1 MTGGTPS
8 FLTLSGPL
16 QVLSGVRG
24 CAHREHEQARP
35 WSQTDSSA
43 RREATKGRLRKRDL
57 GVTLSTL
64 GGVQGST
71 SSHRKTARFLGDIY
85 SAQDLDKISSFYWLL
100 IILSIIIMLNT
111 LMCRSLLSAQAKLR
125 PLLGA

>member
-1 MTGGTPS
+1 MTGGTAS

-16 QVLSGVRG
+16 HVLSGVRG
-24 CAHREHEQARP
+24 CAQVSMSRYGPGHG
-35 WSQTDSSA
+35 QTA
-43 RREATKGRLRKRDL
+43 QQEEKQRRAGFGKTDL
-57 GVTLSTL
+57 GVTLFTL
-64 GGVQGST
+64 GDVQGST